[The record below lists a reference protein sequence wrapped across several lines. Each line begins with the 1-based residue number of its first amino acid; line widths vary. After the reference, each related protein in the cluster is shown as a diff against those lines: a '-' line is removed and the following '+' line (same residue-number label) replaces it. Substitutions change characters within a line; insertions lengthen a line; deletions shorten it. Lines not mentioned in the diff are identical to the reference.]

1 MCPGLFWCVL
11 VCNVFVTCLRLCC
24 VCYDCV
30 TVLCYVLVT
39 FWEFCYLFVML
50 FCCFFGVF
58 LNFGGFVVVL
68 LWFVGVFFTCVC
80 ECYTDERKCSYGE

>member
-1 MCPGLFWCVL
+1 M
-11 VCNVFVTCLRLCC
+11 FVICLRLCC

>member
-1 MCPGLFWCVL
+1 M
-11 VCNVFVTCLRLCC
+11 FVTCLRLCC

-39 FWEFCYLFVML
+39 FWAFCYLFVML

-58 LNFGGFVVVL
+58 LGFGGFVVFL
-68 LWFVGVFFTCVC
+68 MCFVGVFFVCVC
-80 ECYTDERKCSYGE
+80 ECHTEGRKCSDGE